1 MECCHADWLL
11 VVRYSPALYG
21 QYCANLFSSYSL
33 KNHGVDEEVNKM
45 FDMGVEMMDLPLE
58 EKIKYDKGAETG
70 VSAG

>member
-1 MECCHADWLL
+1 MLPRRLASGSALL
-11 VVRYSPALYG
+11 SCSVYDN
-21 QYCANLFSSYSL
+21 QCANLFPPCSL

-58 EKIKYDKGAETG
+58 EKMKYDKGAETG